1 MTDKQI
7 RYFAAVVE
15 LHSFTEA
22 ADACFIS
29 QSAISQQIR
38 ALEDELGVLLIV
50 RENRKFHLTP
60 AGEYFYRQSQVILHE
75 IDAMKL
81 ETKRISE
88 DAELQLSIGYLKN
101 YGGGEVHQAV
111 AEFTKTY
118 PEVSIHII
126 NGNHEKLYELLRTG
140 QVDLV
145 LNDQRRA
152 FSDEYVNFELA
163 PCTCYIEISSRHVL
177 AKMDTLTISDLK
189 QLPCILVA
197 SENQRKNEQEYY
209 EHTLGFG
216 SNFLFAD
223 NLEEGR
229 MLVIGNRGFMPV
241 EGNKDSVKAEDA
253 VRRIPLYRQQV
264 PVQRKYC
271 AFWKKENSGYYV
283 EEFAQMLKKN
293 FSKADS

>member
-1 MTDKQI
+1 VRPGTTDIMDSRNEAGGMNMTDKQI

-111 AEFTKTY
+111 TEFTKTY

-152 FSDEYVNFELA
+152 FSDEYVNFRTSAMYL
-163 PCTCYIEISSRHVL
+163 
-177 AKMDTLTISDLK
+177 
-189 QLPCILVA
+189 
-197 SENQRKNEQEYY
+197 
-209 EHTLGFG
+209 
-216 SNFLFAD
+216 
-223 NLEEGR
+223 
-229 MLVIGNRGFMPV
+229 
-241 EGNKDSVKAEDA
+241 
-253 VRRIPLYRQQV
+253 LYRNIFPPCPGEDGYV
-264 PVQRKYC
+264 DYIRFETIAVYIGGIRK
-271 AFWKKENSGYYV
+271 S
-283 EEFAQMLKKN
+283 AQE
-293 FSKADS
+293 